1 MYIYIYIYFIYLS
14 IYLPTYLSI
23 YLSICWYIYLCIFIY
38 VFIYAHT
45 HTIYI
50 SLSAWAPRKC
60 VRARIPVHEAC
71 KHDLRSWRSKAALFM
86 RILLSSKFS
95 SARTMHTVSWQQNPT
110 QILCRSSPEKAA
122 HKMQEMFIWLPAHYP
137 LYMPW
142 QSPSEKAN
150 VLSLFALDE
159 DVVSAKEVQF
169 FHFCLWKGD
178 HRIVIVHGLFND

>member
-1 MYIYIYIYFIYLS
+1 MQFFLKNSFYVKKSVKIKILRCKFDVNLHFKFIQYFSGKHAFLPESVWAKGSSNSWVCHSRLSYIFTSSHLHIVLS
-14 IYLPTYLSI
+14 SHLTSSHSHLHILTSSLPLS
-23 YLSICWYIYLCIFIY
+23 
-38 VFIYAHT
+38 HT
-45 HTIYI
+45 HIFTSSKLHTHIFTSSNTHI
-50 SLSAWAPRKC
+50 FSFSLS
-60 VRARIPVHEAC
+60 
-71 KHDLRSWRSKAALFM
+71 
-86 RILLSSKFS
+86 
-95 SARTMHTVSWQQNPT
+95 
-110 QILCRSSPEKAA
+110 
-122 HKMQEMFIWLPAHYP
+122 HYP

>member
-1 MYIYIYIYFIYLS
+1 MYIYINISIYLS
-14 IYLPTYLSI
+14 IPTYLSI
-23 YLSICWYIYLCIFIY
+23 YLSIYLLVYLFMYFYLCIYLCTY
-38 VFIYAHT
+38 TYY
-45 HTIYI
+45 IYI

>member
-1 MYIYIYIYFIYLS
+1 MSSLRVDSKNAHHSPGTKIYQGTSFTSIGMFHTHTHTYIYTYNRIITVYRTYIRTYGQIYACIFIKIYI
-14 IYLPTYLSI
+14 SI
-23 YLSICWYIYLCIFIY
+23 YLSICRYIYLCIFIY

-95 SARTMHTVSWQQNPT
+95 SARTMHTVS
-110 QILCRSSPEKAA
+110 
-122 HKMQEMFIWLPAHYP
+122 
-137 LYMPW
+137 
-142 QSPSEKAN
+142 
-150 VLSLFALDE
+150 
-159 DVVSAKEVQF
+159 
-169 FHFCLWKGD
+169 
-178 HRIVIVHGLFND
+178 